1 MFKNLLIKFVES
13 SLWEESGH
21 FLHRLSKFFGQ
32 AGFACIPPLFAL
44 HLQKVQSFR
53 IFEMLSYEFAGSLPG
68 LEDRHR
74 KLWAQ
79 EAKGLAITFCYQGN
93 AACLK

>member
-1 MFKNLLIKFVES
+1 MLKNLLAKFLES
-13 SLWEESGH
+13 NLWGQLGY

-44 HLQKVQSFR
+44 HLQKVQGFR

-68 LEDRHR
+68 LEDRQR

-79 EAKGLAITFCYQGN
+79 EAKRLSVAFRHQGN